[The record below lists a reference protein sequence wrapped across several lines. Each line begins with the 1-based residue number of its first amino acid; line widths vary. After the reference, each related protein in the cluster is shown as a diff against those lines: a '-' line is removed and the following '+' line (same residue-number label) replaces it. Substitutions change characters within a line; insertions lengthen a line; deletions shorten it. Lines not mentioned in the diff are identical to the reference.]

1 MAIATGNPEACGF
14 DDDGRDKD
22 EFFFDFI
29 SNSIYPALAAMAIS
43 ANQPPLN
50 AIRLWSQQH
59 KTLGGNCMP
68 KYVMERDIPNVG
80 DVTREQVIALSTK
93 VVQRAA

>member
-43 ANQPPLN
+43 ANLTAVKRN
-50 AIRLWSQQH
+50 SSL
-59 KTLGGNCMP
+59 
-68 KYVMERDIPNVG
+68 
-80 DVTREQVIALSTK
+80 VT
-93 VVQRAA
+93 AA